1 MGRHHALSYTV
12 FTRAGIAYL
21 IIAFF
26 LGILSS
32 TFPPANFLV
41 QYMAMAPGLI
51 LCFLAVMIVSAIIIM
66 GARKVYANF
75 LAWSEK
81 DLTFQR
87 GNNPIR
93 AG

>member
-1 MGRHHALSYTV
+1 MGRYHALFYTV
-12 FTRAGIAYL
+12 FTIAGIAYL
-21 IIAFF
+21 ITAFF

-32 TFPPANFLV
+32 TFPTANFLV

-51 LCFLAVMIVSAIIIM
+51 LYLLTLMIVSAIIIM

-81 DLTFQR
+81 
-87 GNNPIR
+87 I
-93 AG
+93 